1 MIKPEKLYRG
11 DKIAIVSLSW
21 GGVCKIRVFLMT
33 AALAANVCGVGRCIN
48 WSFLEGA
55 EIMLGLHEM
64 GNTYGAGGL

>member
-33 AALAANVCGVGRCIN
+33 AALAANVCGVGKNHSEVHQGMKPRRN
-48 WSFLEGA
+48 FNLFFGA
-55 EIMLGLHEM
+55 L
-64 GNTYGAGGL
+64 A